1 MKSAV
6 VALTLATLV
15 TPAAADDHC
24 NFPVH
29 HKEKLCEPTAEV
41 LGDLDPSTHCVLY
54 SVMNNNKSCSTV
66 CREKKAKCVDAV
78 DDVRTRRPCEYN
90 KEVHVDCETANYY
103 DLHCICEVEK
113 EEEPEPQCDY
123 LHPLTGKA
131 EKECTEGTFT
141 TQLKDGG
148 KNCVALARLHK
159 RSTCKQFCESKGAT
173 CVDAVDNTIIG
184 KGCEGF
190 YDKVEAVDCDSTG
203 FQDLHCVCTKDEP
216 TTTTTTTSPGCDA
229 LLPFVNPGEK
239 FCTEGEIVE
248 KLEDGG
254 ANCVVYAV
262 LAKKTTCNDFCE
274 ARNTVCVNA
283 IDNVKIGTGCEYDLE
298 EKVSCASKHFFD
310 MQCVCRKP
318 TRQGCSSVA
327 LCDEVCNITYAEDR
341 HQARCLQHCA
351 SNADKFLN
359 FVKGSYGMVEGKCEE
374 MDGAA
379 LLQRK
384 VESGV
389 GVVTRHASHLSPPPC
404 EYNKFCKGLCGA
416 VGYLHACEEKCMAAA
431 HAVKFLLTEYYD
443 TCIGP
448 LQDDVQ
454 S

>member
-1 MKSAV
+1 MS
-6 VALTLATLV
+6 
-15 TPAAADDHC
+15 
-24 NFPVH
+24 
-29 HKEKLCEPTAEV
+29 
-41 LGDLDPSTHCVLY
+41 
-54 SVMNNNKSCSTV
+54 
-66 CREKKAKCVDAV
+66 
-78 DDVRTRRPCEYN
+78 
-90 KEVHVDCETANYY
+90 
-103 DLHCICEVEK
+103 
-113 EEEPEPQCDY
+113 
-123 LHPLTGKA
+123 
-131 EKECTEGTFT
+131 
-141 TQLKDGG
+141 
-148 KNCVALARLHK
+148 
-159 RSTCKQFCESKGAT
+159 GAT

-248 KLEDGG
+248 KLEDP
-254 ANCVVYAV
+254 C
-262 LAKKTTCNDFCE
+262 L
-274 ARNTVCVNA
+274 
-283 IDNVKIGTGCEYDLE
+283 
-298 EKVSCASKHFFD
+298 
-310 MQCVCRKP
+310 KP

-448 LQDDVQ
+448 LQDDNAEALDWQDVTPWSTKVIVKNTMATPALVLEACQHHAPSPDQVYEHWVAPGEHAIVTLGKSPVGSTSRRRRSTSAQVFSPQRWFANSSKGLQVETQDPAVVIQDLDIKIAERLHGSLTIPMILRNEHFEDTLQ
-454 S
+454 SFHGA